1 MPGRQS
7 TGPLI
12 QKNTKVKKQI
22 KRRALNALAIA
33 EQQEPERIKIRHNR
47 LGDLVQ
53 QDDKRKRVLSEDGAD
68 EEEGDRAIRKKP
80 RVRQTDR
87 LGDQVEAGSDSDGNE
102 WVIGQAVGEGDS
114 DLDSDE
120 AMGESDENRFEDF
133 TFRGSSTRHSHKKSK
148 TSPHGENLG
157 IQESDTIILDE
168 GEESDGFREKAVDLA
183 DVLDA
188 DFDEQYENN
197 TSEDK
202 EISDSQGE
210 RNSTEDED
218 SSDDHS
224 SELSISTV
232 DDEINDTAKLS
243 ALQTLVTSMGD
254 GTNFSSSN
262 RDRNR
267 DAQELSTPSEF
278 GLDSKQKL
286 TVADLITTV
295 TDPKLKKSLK
305 LLTEDNAGPSRKRSS
320 TVPQK
325 LDVPLAKRQQ
335 DRLDRAAAYEKSKET
350 LNRWIDTVKHNRRAE
365 HLSFPLQD
373 PEAFAAIGTTR
384 LLPTPQSKPMT
395 SLESTIQN
403 ILVDSGLLTTDGK
416 SQEDRIQTF
425 EELQTNKMPIEEV
438 QAKRAELRKARELL
452 FREEIRAKRIKKI
465 KSKSYRRVHRRE
477 RDRNSQREKEALAAA
492 GLDISE
498 DEQEQNDRRR
508 AEERMGA
515 RHRESKW
522 AKGVKYAGRT
532 VWDENAR
539 NGVVEMAKREED
551 LRRRIEGKQVN
562 NEDDDSSSSNTGSS
576 DGDEEEDA
584 DDDQKALEKLHN
596 RLGDLDS
603 KSTENPFKQ
612 NGQSS
617 LTSMKFMQNA
627 EKKRRE
633 QNDLAV
639 ERLRR
644 EMLGEDLSDE
654 LEEGE
659 RSGRRK
665 YGPTTDSTRSLKI
678 GSLVKRNEFEE
689 GSASDD
695 EVPDPDQSIS
705 SKIDTGVGNAEKPK
719 TSILLKSGQGYEQR
733 GHKDTNSSS
742 RAKVANIKGGNPWL
756 SSDSKTSSSK
766 ERKSLASDSTVLISN
781 TPDMSHSVS
790 SMVVRPISK
799 PEKVP
804 PHAESPSSPASFSG
818 FSSDPDSDTPRTPSM
833 LPNNQD
839 LIRQAF
845 AGDEVIASFEAEK
858 IATMKEEEDKVIDNT
873 LPGWGSWTGVGLS
886 KNAERRNKGKVFE
899 RKEGIKKEKRVDW
912 GLEKVIINEKRV
924 KKVGQFSWS
933 LDVKF
938 ELISENRIPNTL
950 PPLYLILSRRASS
963 MSARSVFQ

>member
-7 TGPLI
+7 TGSLI
-12 QKNTKVKKQI
+12 QKKRKVKKQI

-33 EQQEPERIKIRHNR
+33 EQQEPERIKIRRNR

-53 QDDKRKRVLSEDGAD
+53 QDDKRKRAPSEGGTD

-80 RVRQTDR
+80 RARRTDR
-87 LGDQVEAGSDSDGNE
+87 LGDQVEGGSDSDGNE

-120 AMGESDENRFEDF
+120 AMGESDEDRFEDF
-133 TFRGSSTRHSHKKSK
+133 TFRGSSTLSHKKSK
-148 TSPHGENLG
+148 TLPHGESLG
-157 IQESDTIILDE
+157 IQEPDTIGLDE
-168 GEESDGFREKAVDLA
+168 GEESDEFREKAVNLA
-183 DVLDA
+183 DVLDT
-188 DFDEQYENN
+188 DFDEQYDNN
-197 TSEDK
+197 TSKDNV
-202 EISDSQGE
+202 ISSSTGQGDG
-210 RNSTEDED
+210 TEDED

-224 SELSISTV
+224 SEFSIPDV

-243 ALQTLVTSMGD
+243 ALQALVTSIGD

-286 TVADLITTV
+286 TVADLIATV

-305 LLTEDNAGPSRKRSS
+305 LLTEDNAGLSRKSS
-320 TVPQK
+320 NVPQK
-325 LDVPLAKRQQ
+325 LDIPLAKRQQ

-365 HLSFPLQD
+365 HLSFPLED

-395 SLESTIQN
+395 NLESTIQN

-416 SQEDRIQTF
+416 SQEDQIQTF

-452 FREEIRAKRIKKI
+452 FREEIRAKRVKKI

-498 DEQEQNDRRR
+498 DEQERNDRRR

-539 NGVVEMAKREED
+539 NGVAEMAKREED

-576 DGDEEEDA
+576 DEDEEVDV
-584 DDDQKALEKLHN
+584 DDDQKASEKLQN
-596 RLGDLDS
+596 KLGDLDS

-612 NGQSS
+612 NGQSG

-633 QNDLAV
+633 QNDLAI

-665 YGPTTDSTRSLKI
+665 YGPTTDSMRSLKV
-678 GSLVKRNEFEE
+678 GSLVERSEFEE
-689 GSASDD
+689 GPASDD
-695 EVPDPDQSIS
+695 EVPDPNQSIS
-705 SKIDTGVGNAEKPK
+705 SRIDTGVGNSEKPK
-719 TSILLKSGQGYEQR
+719 TLTLLKSGHGYEQR
-733 GHKDTNSSS
+733 GYKDPNSSS
-742 RAKVANIKGGNPWL
+742 RAKSAHFKGDNPWL
-756 SSDSKTSSSK
+756 SSNSKTPSSK
-766 ERKSLASDSTVLISN
+766 ERKILASDSTILISN
-781 TPDMSHSVS
+781 TPDMSHSVP
-790 SMVVRPISK
+790 SMIVMPVSK
-799 PEKVP
+799 PEKS
-804 PHAESPSSPASFSG
+804 PHAESPPSPSSFSG

-833 LPNNQD
+833 LPSNQD
-839 LIRQAF
+839 LIRRAF
-845 AGDEVIASFEAEK
+845 AGDEVVASFEAEK

-886 KNAERRNKGKVFE
+886 KNAERRNKGKLFE

-924 KKVGQFSWS
+924 KKVG
-933 LDVKF
+933 
-938 ELISENRIPNTL
+938 
-950 PPLYLILSRRASS
+950 
-963 MSARSVFQ
+963 